1 MEPRATST
9 ALARIG
15 RRGNLHPISCHALL
29 LSCLFAACVL
39 IGCAAE
45 RGARRPVPTPP
56 ARSSSQATRPVFQ
69 TGEASFYARS
79 FDGKRT
85 ANGETYSSNRLT
97 AAHRTLAF
105 GTRVRVTNVD
115 NGRHVNVRIND
126 RGPFVQDRIIDLS
139 PRAAKRLGMTEDG
152 VATVQL
158 RILK

>member
-1 MEPRATST
+1 MST
-9 ALARIG
+9 ALAWIG
-15 RRGNLHPISCHALL
+15 RRGNLHGICCHALL
-29 LSCLFAACVL
+29 LSGLFATCVL
-39 IGCAAE
+39 TGCATE
-45 RGARRPVPTPP
+45 RAPRPAPDSPAPP
-56 ARSSSQATRPVFQ
+56 AESPTEDTRPVFQ
-69 TGEASFYARS
+69 TGEASFYAHS

-85 ANGETYSSNRLT
+85 ANGETYSSKRLT

-126 RGPFVQDRIIDLS
+126 RGPYAQDRIIDLS

-152 VATVQL
+152 VATVEL